1 MSPAAVEFFEVVE
14 RRRSIRR
21 FKRVKIPEEDVR
33 RIMEAGRAAP
43 TDATLHLWS
52 AVRVV
57 DEGKK
62 AEIARLIGQPHVEE
76 GSDFFV
82 FLADLYRLRE
92 LLRFRGRDLAEDRLA
107 LFVFAAV
114 DAALAAE
121 NMALVATALGY
132 GSCFIGAVQN
142 AAGEIVKLLGLPPL
156 TYPLFGLVV
165 GVPDE
170 DPPPRPRLPLEMLFH
185 EGAYRRYAEEELAA
199 AFRIMAKVTRSG
211 DWLRLLER
219 YAGRGGYFEARGGEM
234 RRLLRELEFL

>member
-1 MSPAAVEFFEVVE
+1 
-14 RRRSIRR
+14 
-21 FKRVKIPEEDVR
+21 
-33 RIMEAGRAAP
+33 
-43 TDATLHLWS
+43 
-52 AVRVV
+52 V

-92 LLRFRGRDLAEDRLA
+92 LLRFRGSDLAEDRLA

>member
-1 MSPAAVEFFEVVE
+1 
-14 RRRSIRR
+14 
-21 FKRVKIPEEDVR
+21 
-33 RIMEAGRAAP
+33 
-43 TDATLHLWS
+43 
-52 AVRVV
+52 V

-62 AEIARLIGQPHVEE
+62 AEMARLIGQPHVEE

-82 FLADLYRLRE
+82 FLVDLYRLRE
-92 LLRFRGRDLAEDRLA
+92 LLRFRGGDLAVDRLA

-121 NMALVATALGY
+121 NMALAATALGY

-142 AAGEIVKLLGLPPL
+142 AVGEIVKLLGLPPL

-170 DPPPRPRLPLEMLFH
+170 DTPPRPRLPLEMLFH
-185 EGAYRRYAEEELAA
+185 EGVYRRYTEEELAA
-199 AFRIMAKVTRSG
+199 AFSIMAKVTRSG
-211 DWLRLLER
+211 DWLSLLER
-219 YAGRGGYFEARGGEM
+219 YAGRGGYLEARGGGM

>member
-1 MSPAAVEFFEVVE
+1 MDFFEAVY
-14 RRRSIRR
+14 RRRSVRR
-21 FKRVKIPEEDVR
+21 FKREKIPEEAVR

-52 AVRVV
+52 AVWVR
-57 DEGKK
+57 DEAKK
-62 AEIARLIGQPHVEE
+62 AEIANLIGQPHVEE

-82 FLADLYRLRE
+82 FLADLYRLEE
-92 LLRFRGRDLAEDRLA
+92 LLRYRRRQLASNRLA

-121 NMALVATALGY
+121 NMALAATAMGY

-142 AAGEIVKLLGLPPL
+142 AVEELVELLRLPRL
-156 TYPLFGLVV
+156 AYPLFGLVV

-170 DPPPRPRLPLEMLFH
+170 EPPPRPRLPLEMLFH
-185 EGAYRRYAEEELAA
+185 REEYRPYSEESLAA
-199 AFRIMAKVTRSG
+199 AYEVMARVTRSG

-219 YAGRGGYFEARGGEM
+219 YAGEGGYFD
-234 RRLLRELEFL
+234 RRSELMTAVLRKMGVM

>member
-1 MSPAAVEFFEVVE
+1 VEFFEAVE
-14 RRRSIRR
+14 RRRSVRR
-21 FKRVKIPEEDVR
+21 FKKVKIPEEDLR

-62 AEIARLIGQPHVEE
+62 AEIARLIGQQHVEE

-92 LLRFRGRDLAEDRLA
+92 LLKFRGRELAEDRLA

-121 NMALVATALGY
+121 NMALAATALGY
-132 GSCFIGAVQN
+132 GSCFIGVVQN

-185 EGAYRRYAEEELAA
+185 EGSYRGYTEEELDAPFQLSRRPGGLGA
-199 AFRIMAKVTRSG
+199 PVRARRIGAGLGGVAQSAPLHWASRP
-211 DWLRLLER
+211 LR
-219 YAGRGGYFEARGGEM
+219 A
-234 RRLLRELEFL
+234 

>member
-1 MSPAAVEFFEVVE
+1 MEFFEVVE

-21 FKRVKIPEEDVR
+21 FKRAKIPEEDVR

-52 AVRVV
+52 AVHVV
-57 DEGKK
+57 DENKK
-62 AEIARLIGQPHVEE
+62 AEIARLIGQQHVEE

-82 FLADLYRLRE
+82 FLVDLYRLRE
-92 LLRFRGRDLAEDRLA
+92 LLRFRDRDLAEDRLA

-121 NMALVATALGY
+121 NMALAATALGY

-142 AAGEIVKLLGLPPL
+142 AAGEIVKLLDLPPL

-170 DPPPRPRLPLEMLFH
+170 TPPPRPRLPLEMLFH
-185 EGAYRRYAEEELAA
+185 EGVYRRYGEGELDA
-199 AFRIMAKVTRSG
+199 AFRVMAGVTRSG

-219 YAGRGGYFEARGGEM
+219 YAGRGGYFEVRSREM
-234 RRLLRELEFL
+234 EKLLRELEFLK

>member
-1 MSPAAVEFFEVVE
+1 VDFFEVVE
-14 RRRSIRR
+14 RRRSVRR

-33 RIMEAGRAAP
+33 RIMEAGRLAP

-52 AVRVV
+52 AIRVV
-57 DEGKK
+57 DEAKK
-62 AEIARLIGQPHVEE
+62 AEIAKLIGQQHVEE

-92 LLRFRGRDLAEDRLA
+92 LLRFRGREFVEDKFA

-121 NMALVATALGY
+121 NMALAAAALGY
-132 GSCFIGAVQN
+132 GSCFIGAIQN
-142 AAGEIVKLLGLPPL
+142 AAGEIVKLLNLPPL

-170 DPPPRPRLPLEMLFH
+170 DPPLRPRLPLEMLFH
-185 EGAYRRYAEEELAA
+185 IDTYRRYTNAELDH
-199 AFRIMAKVTRSG
+199 AFRVMAKITRSG

-219 YAGRGGYFEARGGEM
+219 YAGRGGYFDVRSGEM
-234 RRLLRELEFL
+234 KKLLRELEFLK

>member
-1 MSPAAVEFFEVVE
+1 MGLRINTDINLLSPAAVEFFEVVE

-52 AVRVV
+52 GWGASWTRG
-57 DEGKK
+57 EK
-62 AEIARLIGQPHVEE
+62 AEIARLIGQPHVED

-92 LLRFRGRDLAEDRLA
+92 LLRFRGGDLAEDRLA

-121 NMALVATALGY
+121 NMALATTALGY

-156 TYPLFGLVV
+156 TYPAFWLG
-165 GVPDE
+165 GG
-170 DPPPRPRLPLEMLFH
+170 
-185 EGAYRRYAEEELAA
+185 GA
-199 AFRIMAKVTRSG
+199 
-211 DWLRLLER
+211 
-219 YAGRGGYFEARGGEM
+219 
-234 RRLLRELEFL
+234 